1 MKSSNNFSQYSNY
14 ESALKPKSNSNPFA
28 FSYTGKNKI
37 KFHSESDGHL
47 RVSNQIPGQTY
58 LKCTY
63 IVYFRTHDGY
73 CSETEDPDDA
83 GYELETSKLVVLY
96 FSVPEDLR
104 NTDGNFNLDLLDD
117 EANLINCEQTQM
129 YFKSWSEQSACCGV
143 CGYTDLYQPQYI
155 EWVKIV

>member
-1 MKSSNNFSQYSNY
+1 MKSTNNFPQYLNY
-14 ESALKPKSNSNPFA
+14 KSALKPQTNPFA
-28 FSYTGKNKI
+28 FTCTGKNKI
-37 KFHSESDGHL
+37 KFHPESDGHL
-47 RVSNQIPGQTY
+47 RVSTQVPGQTY

-73 CSETEDPDDA
+73 CSETEDPDEA

-96 FSVPEDLR
+96 FSVPEDLTGPD
-104 NTDGNFNLDLLDD
+104 NNFNLDLLDD
-117 EANLINCEQTQM
+117 EANLINCEQTEK
-129 YFKSWSEQSACCGV
+129 YFKSWSEHSTCSGV